1 MGENPSHAVTFIG
14 HVVQWFLDPAHWQ
27 GDGGILHRTF
37 EHLVMSGLSVLV
49 AALIAL
55 PVGIAIGHYGRGGIL
70 AINVSN
76 IGRAVPSFAVL
87 VIAVQLFGIG
97 ALPAFIAL
105 VALAIPPMVT
115 NSYIGMRE
123 VDPDVREAARG
134 MGMRERVVLL
144 RVELPIAVPFIMAGL
159 RTSAVNVVA
168 TATLAA
174 LVAWGGLG
182 RFIVD
187 GKPHRAAGLPD
198 ALRGRPHGRRP
209 LPDRRILPRRAAT
222 AVDAGRTSSI
232 EDNPEGGTLR
242 IISRLG
248 SGRGVVLGHFS
259 EVEQCV

>member
-1 MGENPSHAVTFIG
+1 MNFANQVL
-14 HVVQWFLDPAHWQ
+14 QWFLNGAHWQ
-27 GDGGILHRTF
+27 GDGGIPHRTF
-37 EHLVMSGLSVLV
+37 EHLAMSGASVLT

-55 PVGIAIGHYGRGGIL
+55 PVGIAIGHFGRGGIL
-70 AINVSN
+70 AISISN

-87 VIAVQLFGIG
+87 VIAVELFGIG

-123 VDPDVREAARG
+123 VDADVREAARG
-134 MGMRERVVLL
+134 MGMRDRAVLW
-144 RVELPIAVPFIMAGL
+144 RIELPIALPLIMAGI

-187 GKPHRAAGLPD
+187 GFGLQDYPMMFAGAILVASLSLIVEFSLGGVQRLVTPAGL
-198 ALRGRPHGRRP
+198 RP
-209 LPDRRILPRRAAT
+209 LKPIQKEEASGTVRDTAMVAA
-222 AVDAGRTSSI
+222 
-232 EDNPEGGTLR
+232 
-242 IISRLG
+242 
-248 SGRGVVLGHFS
+248 
-259 EVEQCV
+259 

>member
-1 MGENPSHAVTFIG
+1 VNFANQVL
-14 HVVQWFLDPAHWQ
+14 QWFLDGAHWQ
-27 GDGGILHRTF
+27 GDGGIPHRTF
-37 EHLVMSGLSVLV
+37 EHLTMSGASVLV

-55 PVGIAIGHYGRGGIL
+55 PIGIAIGHFGRGGIL
-70 AINVSN
+70 AINISN

-87 VIAVQLFGIG
+87 VIAVELVGIG

-123 VDPDVREAARG
+123 VDADVREAARG
-134 MGMRERVVLL
+134 MGMRERAVLW
-144 RVELPIAVPFIMAGL
+144 RVELPIALPLIMAGI

-187 GKPHRAAGLPD
+187 GFGLQDYPMMFAGAIMVAILSLIVEFSLAGAQRLATPAGL
-198 ALRGRPHGRRP
+198 RPSKPIQKEEPIGTVR
-209 LPDRRILPRRAAT
+209 DTAMAA
-222 AVDAGRTSSI
+222 A
-232 EDNPEGGTLR
+232 
-242 IISRLG
+242 
-248 SGRGVVLGHFS
+248 
-259 EVEQCV
+259 

>member
-1 MGENPSHAVTFIG
+1 MGENASDAMSFIG
-14 HVVQWFLDPAHWQ
+14 QVAQWFLDPAHWQ
-27 GDGGILHRTF
+27 GDGGVLHRTF
-37 EHLVMSGLSVLV
+37 EHVLMSGASVLT
-49 AALIAL
+49 AAVIAL
-55 PVGIAIGHYGRGGIL
+55 PVGIAIGHVGRGGIL

-97 ALPAFIAL
+97 ALPAYIAL
-105 VALAIPPMVT
+105 VVLAIPPMVT

-134 MGMRERVVLL
+134 MGMRERAVLL
-144 RVELPIAVPFIMAGL
+144 RVELPIALPFIMAGI

-187 GKPHRAAGLPD
+187 GLGLQDYPMLLAGAIMVALLSLVVEFSLAGVQRLSTPAGLRPSKSSQKEGSSGA
-198 ALRGRPHGRRP
+198 AL
-209 LPDRRILPRRAAT
+209 DTAAV
-222 AVDAGRTSSI
+222 AA
-232 EDNPEGGTLR
+232 
-242 IISRLG
+242 
-248 SGRGVVLGHFS
+248 
-259 EVEQCV
+259 

>member
-1 MGENPSHAVTFIG
+1 MNFATQVL
-14 HVVQWFLDPAHWQ
+14 QWFLNGAHWQ
-27 GDGGILHRTF
+27 GDGGIPHRTF
-37 EHLVMSGLSVLV
+37 EHLAMSGASLLA

-55 PVGIAIGHYGRGGIL
+55 PVGIAIGHFGRGGIL
-70 AINVSN
+70 AISISN

-87 VIAVQLFGIG
+87 VIAVELFGIG

-123 VDPDVREAARG
+123 VDADVREAARG
-134 MGMRERVVLL
+134 MGMRERAVLF
-144 RVELPIAVPFIMAGL
+144 RVELPIALPLIMAGI

-187 GKPHRAAGLPD
+187 GFGLQDYPMMFAGAIMVAILSQIVEFSMAGVQRLTTPAGLRPSTSIRKEEPIGTALD
-198 ALRGRPHGRRP
+198 AAV
-209 LPDRRILPRRAAT
+209 AA
-222 AVDAGRTSSI
+222 
-232 EDNPEGGTLR
+232 
-242 IISRLG
+242 
-248 SGRGVVLGHFS
+248 
-259 EVEQCV
+259 

>member
-1 MGENPSHAVTFIG
+1 MNFANQVL
-14 HVVQWFLDPAHWQ
+14 QWFLNPAHWQ
-27 GDGGILHRTF
+27 GDGGIPHRTF
-37 EHLVMSGLSVLV
+37 EHLAMSGASVLT

-70 AINVSN
+70 AINISN

-87 VIAVQLFGIG
+87 VIAVELFGIG
-97 ALPAFIAL
+97 ALPAYIAL

-123 VDPDVREAARG
+123 VDADVREAARG
-134 MGMRERVVLL
+134 MGMRERAVLL
-144 RVELPIAVPFIMAGL
+144 GVELPIALPLIMAGI

-187 GKPHRAAGLPD
+187 GFGLQDYPMMFAGAIMVAVLSLIVEFSLAGAQRLSTPAGLRPAKSIRKEEPIGI
-198 ALRGRPHGRRP
+198 ALDPSM
-209 LPDRRILPRRAAT
+209 AA
-222 AVDAGRTSSI
+222 
-232 EDNPEGGTLR
+232 
-242 IISRLG
+242 
-248 SGRGVVLGHFS
+248 
-259 EVEQCV
+259 

>member
-1 MGENPSHAVTFIG
+1 MNFIG
-14 HVVQWFLDPAHWQ
+14 QVAQWFLDPAHWR
-27 GDGGILHRTF
+27 GDGGILHRTL
-37 EHLVMSGLSVLV
+37 EHVLMSGASVV
-49 AALIAL
+49 TAAVIAL
-55 PVGIAIGHYGRGGIL
+55 PVGIAIGHFGRGGIL

-105 VALAIPPMVT
+105 VVLAIPPMVT

-134 MGMRERVVLL
+134 MGMRERAVLA
-144 RVELPIAVPFIMAGL
+144 RVELPIAVPLIMAGI

-187 GKPHRAAGLPD
+187 GLGLQDYPMLFAGAVMVAALSLIVEFSLAGVQRLSTPAGLRPSKSSQKEGPSEI
-198 ALRGRPHGRRP
+198 AL
-209 LPDRRILPRRAAT
+209 DTAAV
-222 AVDAGRTSSI
+222 AA
-232 EDNPEGGTLR
+232 
-242 IISRLG
+242 
-248 SGRGVVLGHFS
+248 
-259 EVEQCV
+259 

>member
-1 MGENPSHAVTFIG
+1 MNFANQVL
-14 HVVQWFLDPAHWQ
+14 QWFLNSAHWQ
-27 GDGGILHRTF
+27 GDGGIPHRTV
-37 EHLVMSGLSVLV
+37 EHLAMSGASVLT

-70 AINVSN
+70 AINISN

-87 VIAVQLFGIG
+87 VIAVELFGIG

-123 VDPDVREAARG
+123 VDADVREAARG
-134 MGMRERVVLL
+134 MGMRERAVLL
-144 RVELPIAVPFIMAGL
+144 RVELPIALPLIMAGI

-187 GKPHRAAGLPD
+187 GFGLQDYPMMFAGAIMVAVLSLIVEFSLAGAQRLSTPAGLRPTKSIRKEEPIGT
-198 ALRGRPHGRRP
+198 ALDPAM
-209 LPDRRILPRRAAT
+209 AA
-222 AVDAGRTSSI
+222 
-232 EDNPEGGTLR
+232 
-242 IISRLG
+242 
-248 SGRGVVLGHFS
+248 
-259 EVEQCV
+259 

>member
-1 MGENPSHAVTFIG
+1 MGENASDAMNFIG
-14 HVVQWFLDPAHWQ
+14 QVAQWFLDPAHWT

-37 EHLVMSGLSVLV
+37 EHVLMSGASVV
-49 AALIAL
+49 TAAVIAL
-55 PVGIAIGHYGRGGIL
+55 PVGIAIGHFGRGGIL

-105 VALAIPPMVT
+105 VVLAIPPMVT

-134 MGMRERVVLL
+134 MGMRERAVLA
-144 RVELPIAVPFIMAGL
+144 RVELPIAVPLIMAGI

-187 GKPHRAAGLPD
+187 GLGLQDYPMLFAGAVMVAALSLIVEFSLAGVQRLSTPAGLRPSKSSQKEGPSEI
-198 ALRGRPHGRRP
+198 AL
-209 LPDRRILPRRAAT
+209 DTAAV
-222 AVDAGRTSSI
+222 AA
-232 EDNPEGGTLR
+232 
-242 IISRLG
+242 
-248 SGRGVVLGHFS
+248 
-259 EVEQCV
+259 

>member
-1 MGENPSHAVTFIG
+1 MGKKPDGAMNFIG
-14 HVVQWFLDPAHWQ
+14 QVVQWFLDPSHWQ
-27 GDGGILHRTF
+27 GDAGVLHRTL
-37 EHLVMSGLSVLV
+37 EHLEMSGLSVLT

-134 MGMRERVVLL
+134 MGMRERAVLL
-144 RVELPIAVPFIMAGL
+144 RVELPIALPLIMAGV

-187 GKPHRAAGLPD
+187 GLGLQDYPMLFAGALMVAILSLIVEFSLAGVQRLSTPAGLRPSKSSQKEGPSEIA
-198 ALRGRPHGRRP
+198 AL
-209 LPDRRILPRRAAT
+209 DTAAV
-222 AVDAGRTSSI
+222 AA
-232 EDNPEGGTLR
+232 
-242 IISRLG
+242 
-248 SGRGVVLGHFS
+248 
-259 EVEQCV
+259 

>member
-1 MGENPSHAVTFIG
+1 VNFAIQVL
-14 HVVQWFLDPAHWQ
+14 QWFLTGAHWQ
-27 GDGGILHRTF
+27 GDAGIPHRTV
-37 EHLVMSGLSVLV
+37 EHLAMSGASVLT

-55 PVGIAIGHYGRGGIL
+55 PVGIAIGHFGSGGLL
-70 AINVSN
+70 AINISN

-87 VIAVQLFGIG
+87 VIAVELFGIG

-123 VDPDVREAARG
+123 VDADVREAARG
-134 MGMRERVVLL
+134 MGMRERAVLL
-144 RVELPIAVPFIMAGL
+144 RVELPIALPLIMAGI

-187 GKPHRAAGLPD
+187 GFGLQDYPMMFAGAIMVAVLSLIVEFSLAGAQRLSTPAGLRPTKSIRKEEPIGT
-198 ALRGRPHGRRP
+198 ALDPAM
-209 LPDRRILPRRAAT
+209 AA
-222 AVDAGRTSSI
+222 
-232 EDNPEGGTLR
+232 
-242 IISRLG
+242 
-248 SGRGVVLGHFS
+248 
-259 EVEQCV
+259 

>member
-1 MGENPSHAVTFIG
+1 VGENPGGAMNFIG
-14 HVVQWFLDPAHWQ
+14 QVVQWFLDPAHWQ

-37 EHLVMSGLSVLV
+37 EHIVMSGLSVLV

-55 PVGIAIGHYGRGGIL
+55 PVGIAIGHYGRGGNL

-134 MGMRERVVLL
+134 MGMREGVILL
-144 RVELPIAVPFIMAGL
+144 RVELPIAVPFIMAGI

-187 GKPHRAAGLPD
+187 GLGLQDYPMLFAGALMVAVLSLIVEFSLAGLQRLSTP
-198 ALRGRPHGRRP
+198 AGLRPSKSTQKEEP
-209 LPDRRILPRRAAT
+209 VASLDTAAV
-222 AVDAGRTSSI
+222 AA
-232 EDNPEGGTLR
+232 
-242 IISRLG
+242 
-248 SGRGVVLGHFS
+248 
-259 EVEQCV
+259 

>member
-1 MGENPSHAVTFIG
+1 MNFANQVL
-14 HVVQWFLDPAHWQ
+14 QWFLNGAHWQ
-27 GDGGILHRTF
+27 GDGGIPHRTF
-37 EHLVMSGLSVLV
+37 EHLTMSGASLLV

-55 PVGIAIGHYGRGGIL
+55 PIGIAIGHFGRGGIV
-70 AINVSN
+70 AINISN

-87 VIAVQLFGIG
+87 VIAVELVGIG

-123 VDPDVREAARG
+123 VDADVREAARG
-134 MGMRERVVLL
+134 MGMRERAVLW
-144 RVELPIAVPFIMAGL
+144 RVELPIALPLIMAGI

-187 GKPHRAAGLPD
+187 GFGLQDYPMMFAGAIMVAILSLIVEFSLAGAQRLATPAGL
-198 ALRGRPHGRRP
+198 RPSKPIQKEEPIGTVR
-209 LPDRRILPRRAAT
+209 DTAMVAA
-222 AVDAGRTSSI
+222 
-232 EDNPEGGTLR
+232 
-242 IISRLG
+242 
-248 SGRGVVLGHFS
+248 
-259 EVEQCV
+259 

>member
-1 MGENPSHAVTFIG
+1 MNFIG
-14 HVVQWFLDPAHWQ
+14 QVAQWFLDPAHWT

-37 EHLVMSGLSVLV
+37 EHVLMSGASVLT
-49 AALIAL
+49 AAAIAL
-55 PVGIAIGHYGRGGIL
+55 PVGIAIGHFGRGGIL

-105 VALAIPPMVT
+105 VVLAIPPMVT

-134 MGMRERVVLL
+134 MGMRERAVLL
-144 RVELPIAVPFIMAGL
+144 GVELPIALPLIMAGV

-187 GKPHRAAGLPD
+187 GLGLQDYPMLFAGAVMVALLSLIVEFSLAGVQRLSTPAGLRPSKSRQKEGPSGT
-198 ALRGRPHGRRP
+198 AL
-209 LPDRRILPRRAAT
+209 DTAAV
-222 AVDAGRTSSI
+222 AA
-232 EDNPEGGTLR
+232 
-242 IISRLG
+242 
-248 SGRGVVLGHFS
+248 
-259 EVEQCV
+259 

>member
-1 MGENPSHAVTFIG
+1 VVAWKSDDMNFANQI
-14 HVVQWFLDPAHWQ
+14 VQWFLNPAHWQ
-27 GDGGILHRTF
+27 GDGGIPHRTL
-37 EHLVMSGLSVLV
+37 EHLAMSGASVLT

-55 PVGIAIGHYGRGGIL
+55 PVGIAIGHFGRGGIL
-70 AINVSN
+70 AINISN

-97 ALPAFIAL
+97 ALPAYIAL

-123 VDPDVREAARG
+123 VDADVREAARG
-134 MGMRERVVLL
+134 MGMRERAVLL
-144 RVELPIAVPFIMAGL
+144 RIELPIALPLIMAGI

-187 GKPHRAAGLPD
+187 GFGLQDYPMMFSGAILVAVLSLVVEFSLAGAQRLSTPVGLRPTKSIRKEEPIGTALDPAMAA
-198 ALRGRPHGRRP
+198 
-209 LPDRRILPRRAAT
+209 
-222 AVDAGRTSSI
+222 
-232 EDNPEGGTLR
+232 
-242 IISRLG
+242 
-248 SGRGVVLGHFS
+248 
-259 EVEQCV
+259 